1 MSVSCLQLVFTR
13 VRPQALFRKVSTP
26 VTSYLCNCG
35 WHDSIEFNMTHGQDR
50 HHAWSSVHCWHQ
62 HARRTQ
68 QCRSSRRRAKNE
80 RTNSIGLVVR
90 SFVRSLRTKLQR
102 SHYDVMIDQDD
113 VMLAKCIAPLFS
125 LAVQGVSVVPTARCQ
140 TRHGDPSTFRLVA
153 LVGFA
158 FLVATNSLTQQM
170 TLVQRR

>member
-90 SFVRSLRTKLQR
+90 SFVRSRTKLQR

-113 VMLAKCIAPLFS
+113 VMLAKCIAPPLFS
-125 LAVQGVSVVPTARCQ
+125 QCKE
-140 TRHGDPSTFRLVA
+140 
-153 LVGFA
+153 
-158 FLVATNSLTQQM
+158 
-170 TLVQRR
+170 